1 MLLAVNAWLERCESF
16 FFGDVTTGKLA
27 AHALLNNFLPCCCD
41 QLQVN
46 SMLSQNNRETRK
58 LEGKGLSR
66 SGRGNQEGNGR
77 GIGLNTLYTIS
88 EIIHEESVS
97 RHDSP
102 LSSSSF
108 IIMIWLRIS
117 PSSPGWPGTH
127 TAKSGLELAC
137 DSSVLGLFQHE
148 PPRLASLLNTMKN
161 SFVLNIR
168 IYPL

>member
-27 AHALLNNFLPCCCD
+27 AQALLNNFLPCCCD

-46 SMLSQNNRETRK
+46 SMLSQNNRDTKARG
-58 LEGKGLSR
+58 EGVKQEWE
-66 SGRGNQEGNGR
+66 GNQEGNGR
-77 GIGLNTLYTIS
+77 GVGLNTLYTIS

-137 DSSVLGLFQHE
+137 DSSVLGLFKHE